1 MNLIKATMLSTGL
14 LLAGASVAQVADV
27 KLSGSMKAFR
37 VPQKEMTFVDISTE
51 VFPQQASLLV
61 ADAEGMY
68 SIKLPVKQVG
78 YYDVGHTLLY
88 IGPGDEMKVDFGMLP
103 HGTTFAGSKAELNRY
118 LNKKTG
124 LDGWSIFG
132 IKKVETFD
140 AYRAKIDSAINERQK
155 ELQQLKA
162 DSYFRDMETTRLK
175 AARTNL
181 YLYFFQTG
189 QLAEYKD
196 PQEVKLAK
204 KTRFYQSITSVI
216 EPLLK
221 ELTASDR
228 YLDLSEVRQVLIECY
243 TTNVFQFPKSKVFL
257 ELMAACEKRDALD
270 SKGLNRT
277 EYEQMEA
284 FAKSLQTVSIQK
296 AFTDKL
302 QRKAKLV
309 QGNPAIDIEME
320 DISGKKIKLSELK
333 GKPLFIDF
341 WATWCMPCLAQMPHF
356 EKLSEEYPGIQFI
369 GISIDIDVA
378 RWRAKLEKSDTP
390 ETIKEY
396 RADPFAIGDAW
407 DIHSIP
413 RFILID
419 SDFNI
424 VSGTA
429 ARPSDTENVK
439 SLLDKVLN
447 SGK

>member
-1 MNLIKATMLSTGL
+1 MNIIKATIFGAGL
-14 LLAGASVAQVADV
+14 LLAGASAAQTDV

-51 VFPQQASLLV
+51 VFPQKASLLV
-61 ADAEGMY
+61 ADADGMY
-68 SIKLPVKQVG
+68 NIKLAVKQG
-78 YYDVGHTLLY
+78 RYYDVGHTLLY
-88 IGPGDEMKVDFGMLP
+88 ISPGDEMKVDFGMLL
-103 HGTTFAGSKAELNRY
+103 HGTTFAGSKAELNQY

-132 IKKVETFD
+132 LKKVDTFD
-140 AYRAKIDSAINERQK
+140 NCKVKVDSAINERQK
-155 ELQQLKA
+155 ELVKLKA
-162 DSYFRDMETTRLK
+162 DSYFLDMETTRLK
-175 AARTNL
+175 AIRASL
-181 YLYFFQTG
+181 YLNFFQTG

-196 PQEVKLAK
+196 PQELKLEK
-204 KTRFYQSITSVI
+204 KKRFYQSVTSVI

-228 YLDLSEVRQVLIECY
+228 YLDLSEVRQLLTECN
-243 TTNVFQFPKSKVFL
+243 TTNVFRFPKSKTFL
-257 ELMAACEKRDALD
+257 ELTATCEKRDALD
-270 SKGLNRT
+270 SRGLNQT

-284 FAKSLQTVSIQK
+284 FAKSIQNASIKQ

-309 QGNPAIDIEME
+309 AGKPAIDIEME
-320 DISGKKIKLSELK
+320 NIAGKKIKLSDLK

-341 WATWCMPCLAQMPHF
+341 WATWCMPCLAQIPHF

-369 GISIDIDVA
+369 GISIDVDVA
-378 RWRAKLEKSDTP
+378 RWRAKLEKSETP
-390 ETIKEY
+390 EHIKEY
-396 RADPFAIGDAW
+396 RTDPFAVGDAW

-439 SLLDKVLN
+439 RLLDKVVN